1 VRAIRHATVE
11 RLDAGRGA
19 RMRLRWLT
27 IGAAVLAVA
36 TVTAACGG
44 GQTTLD
50 VRLSDYQLKPRN
62 PRLDAPA
69 EVRFRVRN
77 VGSVAHA
84 LTVVGPKEEVES
96 EPIPP
101 GGTTEFALDLDEPGR
116 YRWFCPVGDHRGR
129 GMRGRI
135 TVEG

>member
-1 VRAIRHATVE
+1 
-11 RLDAGRGA
+11 
-19 RMRLRWLT
+19 MRLRWLT

-135 TVEG
+135 TVDG